1 MTDYLEYLNKLVTEL
16 SAFPQGEKLAKAL
29 INNHNY
35 IDWVTSKEVENIT
48 QIRLKKGHGVQ
59 NSQGEAIDT
68 NFDTYLEKVIKPQIN
83 SGIINDGSNP
93 NEYDDRK
100 VRWSGGKISGYWQK
114 EGESLIIEVGP
125 TTYPNYKQDCS
136 RSKLEALKLMLK
148 GLQNYQDPF
157 VYFTRTLAVTVIP
170 ITLQGTVY
178 LGERIGNIDR
188 PGLLNFVAG
197 LATFDE
203 KIENINFYQDAE
215 RELKEE
221 AEIHLSLNSNN
232 TRLIGIAGD
241 PFTSETDLVF
251 VVDTGI
257 DENHFQSKN
266 WSEHL
271 SFNRLSNKIEAENL
285 FYQGILP
292 NQQDKKELI
301 YASQFGLK
309 YLIDHHF

>member
-1 MTDYLEYLNKLVTEL
+1 MNPADSPPNPPVQKGAKKILVIEDDQKIRQLLIDGL
-16 SAFPQGEKLAKAL
+16 S
-29 INNHNY
+29 NHGY
-35 IDWVTSKEVENIT
+35 ECFAAD
-48 QIRLKKGHGVQ
+48 
-59 NSQGEAIDT
+59 
-68 NFDTYLEKVIKPQIN
+68 
-83 SGIINDGSNP
+83 DG
-93 NEYDDRK
+93 
-100 VRWSGGKISGYWQK
+100 
-114 EGESLIIEVGP
+114 
-125 TTYPNYKQDCS
+125 
-136 RSKLEALKLMLK
+136 LEALKLMLK

-178 LGERIGNIDR
+178 IGERIGNIDR

-203 KIENINFYQDAE
+203 KIEKINFYQDAE

-221 AEIHLSLNSNN
+221 AKIHLSLNSNN

-257 DENHFQSKN
+257 DESHFQSKN

-271 SFNRLSNKIEAENL
+271 SFNRLSNKTEAENL

-292 NQQDKKELI
+292 NQKYKKELI

-309 YLIDHHF
+309 YLIDHHL